1 MTKRPAPKSMTLVTY
16 YDIASRKIQFYADKY
31 VVGDLEEYGVF
42 LSSLDGYVLRV
53 DPRYDFN
60 EVLWYVRNYG
70 EPEQSPQQ
78 ETRYDWS
85 DVPEK
90 ARFMATDPNGDV
102 WAYEKNPKPGK
113 NSWFIAGGDIWLI
126 SEPSSNWKDS
136 LEERPQ

>member
-70 EPEQSPQQ
+70 GAGAIAATRNALRLERCTREGAFYGNRPKWGRLGIRKKS
-78 ETRYDWS
+78 ETWKKLMVYCWWRYLAHIRAII
-85 DVPEK
+85 K
-90 ARFMATDPNGDV
+90 
-102 WAYEKNPKPGK
+102 
-113 NSWFIAGGDIWLI
+113 
-126 SEPSSNWKDS
+126 
-136 LEERPQ
+136 LERLP